1 MNASSQN
8 ILNSELRKLITN
20 VKELR
25 NTKTYAHYLIS
36 LMLLA
41 ILGVSFGFSS
51 LTNSVI
57 IGGSGRIAIPI
68 SSDYKSEVRGVFIH
82 DSNFNNPNWEV
93 ITETCSQ
100 YGINAIYAHMI
111 TAARSSRFPTSVHP
125 DFHRWIGSRDHLR
138 ELLDAA
144 HARGI
149 EVHVAMIWGYA
160 PRLNQHRAETE
171 TGTTATWASVPRTL
185 NITMDILEE
194 LITNYPDIDGFMWD
208 YIRYATSNVDYCSE
222 AKAWFEEWLGEGTIT
237 DWTPFYPDGARYH
250 SDFREFRHFTISEL
264 VRQGSVV
271 LRNHKPNIKISAAI
285 FSLVPNSPIYQKK
298 WISQDTF
305 TWVKEGYV
313 DAIVPM
319 HYLRGEAIGGTDP
332 LGTLED
338 YFYWDTE
345 HLIKAPEGI
354 KEYVSFQ
361 RIYYPS
367 QPQNTSEFASMIQ
380 KMRELGTDGWIIW
393 HYGGPG
399 DNSPAPDIRDYLELI
414 PMPDIFTMGNIQV
427 QPDATEATVTW
438 LTSLPASS
446 KVEFSDS
453 PLFTYTW
460 TLWSDTR
467 YWKPSYNPGTIIEDP
482 APKTIHSITLTGL
495 TPLTK
500 YYFRVQSQGSSG
512 VVTSKVLTFTTG
524 S

>member
-8 ILNSELRKLITN
+8 ILNHEPHKLIIN

-36 LMLLA
+36 FVLLA

-51 LTNSVI
+51 LLYSTI
-57 IGGSGRIAIPI
+57 IGSSGRIAIPVP
-68 SSDYKSEVRGVFIH
+68 SDYKSEVRGVFIH
-82 DSNFNNPNWEV
+82 DLNFVNPNWEV

-100 YGINAIYAHMI
+100 HGINAIYAHMI
-111 TAARSSRFPTSVHP
+111 TCARSSRFPTTVHSS
-125 DFHRWIGSRDHLR
+125 FHTWIESRDHLR

-144 HARGI
+144 HAREI
-149 EVHVAMIWGYA
+149 EVHVAMIWGSV
-160 PRLNQHRAETE
+160 PRLNDHRALTS
-171 TGTTATWASVPRTL
+171 TGTVATWASAARTL

-208 YIRYATSNVDYCSE
+208 YIRYATSNVDYSPE

-237 DWTPFYPDGARYH
+237 DWTPFYSDGARYH
-250 SDFREFRHFTISEL
+250 SDFREFRHYTISEL
-264 VRQGSVV
+264 VRQGSVL
-271 LRNHKPNIKISAAI
+271 LRSYKSNIKISAAV
-285 FSLVPNSPIYQKK
+285 FPFVPNSPIYQKK
-298 WISQDTF
+298 WIAQDTF
-305 TWVKEGYV
+305 KWVKEGWV
-313 DAIVPM
+313 DVIAPM
-319 HYLRGEAIGGTDP
+319 HYLRGVAIGGTDP

-338 YFYWDTE
+338 YFYWETE
-345 HLIKAPEGI
+345 HLLKAPEGI
-354 KEYVSFQ
+354 KEYLSFQ
-361 RIYYPS
+361 RIYYPGQS
-367 QPQNTSEFASMIQ
+367 QDPIEFASMIL

-414 PMPDIFTMGNIQV
+414 PMPDVFAMGNIQV
-427 QPDATEATVTW
+427 QPGATEANVTW

-460 TLWSDTR
+460 TLWSDTW
-467 YWKPSYNPGTIIEDP
+467 YWKPSYNAGTIIEDP
-482 APKTIHSITLTGL
+482 TPKTIHSITLTGL

-500 YYFRVQSQGSSG
+500 YYFRVQSQDPSG
-512 VVTSKVLTFTTG
+512 IATSKVLTFTTP
-524 S
+524 